1 MQLLNYNLYICI
13 SRVVATNKDFNKSRK
28 DKDDDLLT
36 CGFFILNYM
45 KTLFDNLKEE
55 HKLQLKEMAILYPT
69 AYAALVKALEE
80 NYLYSLLTISEA
92 YSLVMNTSNKSFNI
106 INLSELFYE

>member
-1 MQLLNYNLYICI
+1 
-13 SRVVATNKDFNKSRK
+13 
-28 DKDDDLLT
+28 
-36 CGFFILNYM
+36 M

-55 HKLQLKEMAILYPT
+55 HKEQLEVMQVNYPA

-92 YSLVMNTSNKSFNI
+92 YTLLINTTNQTSNII

>member
-1 MQLLNYNLYICI
+1 
-13 SRVVATNKDFNKSRK
+13 
-28 DKDDDLLT
+28 
-36 CGFFILNYM
+36 M

-55 HKLQLKEMAILYPT
+55 HKEQLEVMQVNYPA
-69 AYAALVKALEE
+69 AYAVLVKALQD

-92 YSLVMNTSNKSFNI
+92 YNLLINTSNKSFSI